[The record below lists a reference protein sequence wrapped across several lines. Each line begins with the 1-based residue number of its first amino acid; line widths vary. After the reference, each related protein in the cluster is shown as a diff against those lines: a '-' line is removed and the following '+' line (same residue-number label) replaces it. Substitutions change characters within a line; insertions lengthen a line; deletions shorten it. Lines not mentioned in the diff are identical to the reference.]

1 MCVIALAT
9 GLDAPVAS
17 AEPIAAA
24 AGAAFARLMRDAS
37 R

>member
-1 MCVIALAT
+1 VIARAT
-9 GLDAPVAS
+9 PDSAPIAC

-24 AGAAFARLMRDAS
+24 AGAAFARLMRNSS